1 MSITAVPLK
10 PVKRRVLVYLWAG
23 IAVAAVGAAALAVQ
37 TPVDPAATFLAHNAQ
52 NKGVKQTPS
61 GLQYQVL
68 TPGTGAPPTDQDVAL
83 VNYEG
88 KFVDGTVFDK
98 SQRPFP
104 VPLGEHQ
111 VVPGF
116 EEALALIPKGGK
128 YRVWIKPSLAYGD
141 TARPGMPAHSTLVF
155 DIEMLDFLSKAAV
168 QQLQQQQM
176 MQQQMMQGG
185 GAPGGMP
192 PGAIP
197 GAPGGAVPQG
207 N

>member
-23 IAVAAVGAAALAVQ
+23 VAVAAVGAAALAVQ
-37 TPVDPAATFLAHNAQ
+37 TPVDPAATFLAHNAR
-52 NKGVKQTPS
+52 NAGVKQTPS

-116 EEALALIPKGGK
+116 EEALSLIPKGGK

-141 TARPGMPAHSTLVF
+141 TARPGMPAHST
-155 DIEMLDFLSKAAV
+155 
-168 QQLQQQQM
+168 
-176 MQQQMMQGG
+176 
-185 GAPGGMP
+185 
-192 PGAIP
+192 
-197 GAPGGAVPQG
+197 
-207 N
+207 